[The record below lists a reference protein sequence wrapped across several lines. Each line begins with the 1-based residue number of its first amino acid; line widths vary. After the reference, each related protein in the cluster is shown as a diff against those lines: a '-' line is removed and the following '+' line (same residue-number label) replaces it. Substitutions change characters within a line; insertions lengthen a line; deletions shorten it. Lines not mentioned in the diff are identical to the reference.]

1 VKLSLYRVLTLGLL
15 SGLSTQL
22 HAEPE
27 VPPVARNTTLTV
39 KYDLQAI
46 PSTLVIWDRLGGGYN
61 DDNNVWGRNTLVC
74 ISNTDTSYG
83 ACRAIIPIWWQSGVA
98 SDSSISLKFSLKGTN
113 ITQDLVVKG
122 IHYNC
127 SRLGACGSTPYP
139 ASSAL
144 NYNPN
149 LNFDETFFSYTIPT
163 NELAKLKAGVWTATL
178 KQNLMKWNPSALL
191 HVWTANIILT
201 VTNLNNQQ
209 IYFPAFP
216 YAAPRVDLNLSN
228 RPGTQNNTMA
238 GGSSS
243 LDMCLYDGSNSS
255 SNRISLIFSDE
266 SSSAPGRNPG
276 SFSVYREGA
285 DKTKAANRIDYA
297 LSVIDPTTG
306 GSVLVKNGAEFVW
319 SDTNQRQIQRQ
330 VVLPGV
336 SGVSLCVPAPLRFN
350 TAAFKLADKAAGHY
364 TGKLTIIYTPSTQSN
379 VFQ

>member
-1 VKLSLYRVLTLGLL
+1 MKLSLYRVLALGLL
-15 SGLSTQL
+15 GAVSAQCQ
-22 HAEPE
+22 AKFD
-27 VPPVARNTTLTV
+27 PPVAINTTLTV
-39 KYDLQAI
+39 KYDRQAV
-46 PSTLVIWDRLGGGYN
+46 PSSLIIWDSLSGGYQL
-61 DDNNVWGRNTLVC
+61 DKNVWGRNTLVC
-74 ISNTDTSYG
+74 LSTTDTSYG
-83 ACRAIIPIWWQSGVA
+83 ACSVTAPIWWQQGKP
-98 SDSSISLKFSLKGTN
+98 SDSNISLKFSLQGTN
-113 ITQDLVVKG
+113 IAYNLVVTG
-122 IHYNC
+122 QHVSIAENGTV
-127 SRLGACGSTPYP
+127 SIVFP
-139 ASSAL
+139 ASNAF
-144 NYNPN
+144 NRGQ
-149 LNFDETFFSYTIPT
+149 TFFSYTIPK
-163 NELAKLKAGVWTATL
+163 NELAKLDRPGVWTATL
-178 KQNLMKWNPSALL
+178 KQSL
-191 HVWTANIILT
+191 HQWDPYIPLYTWTAKIRLE
-201 VTNLNNQQ
+201 VTDLNNQQ

-285 DKTKAANRIDYA
+285 DKTQAANRIDYA

-306 GSVLVKNGAEFVW
+306 GSVPVKNGAEFVW
-319 SDTNQRQIQRQ
+319 SDTNQRGIQRQ